1 MNKNFTRLLIGSGE
15 NSPEIRYLTGIST
28 PDDFICIEHDS
39 TVTALMSKLEISR
52 ARQAAKPGV
61 AVLPESDYGT
71 TRSEIIAKI
80 AEVLKTEC
88 FEVPPSFP
96 LGLAEKLLE
105 LQPSCKIVF
114 CTGYEEYAV
123 SAFQLHVSGYLMKPI
138 TPEAVQKE
146 IDHIKG
152 VKATEKLL
160 TIKCFGNFEVT
171 YNGVMLPFKRKK
183 AKELLAVLID
193 RNGAGMTAKQICAI
207 LFPEDTDDTK
217 NAAYLRQLVLDLKN
231 TLKTIRAED
240 ILQHDT
246 PYYRID
252 TNLVRCDYL
261 SFLETGKPEFHGE
274 YMTQYSWAEETC
286 AMLQFKK

>member
-1 MNKNFTRLLIGSGE
+1 MKAIAVDDEIYMLEALQEAVSASSDIETVNAFSSCSAAIAYATENPVDIAFLDINMRGIGG
-15 NSPEIRYLTGIST
+15 
-28 PDDFICIEHDS
+28 
-39 TVTALMSKLEISR
+39 LE
-52 ARQAAKPGV
+52 
-61 AVLPESDYGT
+61 
-71 TRSEIIAKI
+71 
-80 AEVLKTEC
+80 
-88 FEVPPSFP
+88 
-96 LGLAEKLLE
+96 LAEKLTE
-105 LQPSCKIVF
+105 IHPRCKIIF

-123 SAFQLHVSGYLMKPI
+123 SAFQLHASGYLMKPI

-160 TIKCFGNFEVT
+160 TIQCFGNFEVF
-171 YNGVMLPFKRKK
+171 YNGEILPFKRKK
-183 AKELLAVLID
+183 AKEFLAVLID

-207 LFPEDTDDTK
+207 LFPDDTDDTK
-217 NAAYLRQLVLDLKN
+217 NAAYLRQLILDLKN
-231 TLKTIRAED
+231 TLKMIRAENV
-240 ILQHDT
+240 LRHDT

-261 SFLETGKPEFHGE
+261 SFLKTGKPQFHGE

>member
-1 MNKNFTRLLIGSGE
+1 MKAIAVDDEIYMLETLQEVVSASSDIETVEAFSGCSAALAYAMENPVDIAFLDINMRGIGG
-15 NSPEIRYLTGIST
+15 
-28 PDDFICIEHDS
+28 
-39 TVTALMSKLEISR
+39 
-52 ARQAAKPGV
+52 
-61 AVLPESDYGT
+61 
-71 TRSEIIAKI
+71 
-80 AEVLKTEC
+80 
-88 FEVPPSFP
+88 

-105 LQPSCKIVF
+105 MQPHCKIVF
-114 CTGYEEYAV
+114 CTGHEEYAV

-152 VKATEKLL
+152 IKAKEKLL
-160 TIKCFGNFEVT
+160 TIRCFGNFEVFS
-171 YNGVMLPFKRKK
+171 NGEILPFKRKK
-183 AKELLAVLID
+183 AKELLAILVD
-193 RNGAGMTAKQICAI
+193 RNGAGMTAKQICTF

-231 TLKTIRAED
+231 ALKTIRAED
-240 ILQHDT
+240 VLQHET

-252 TNLVRCDYL
+252 TNLVKCDYI